1 MNKNGQRT
9 SDGHPLPTPQPGVVE
24 TQLMLGQIHLDQG
37 HMDEAF
43 TMFEAAARSGDPRAV
58 NMLGRAHERG
68 WGTARNPVT
77 AALYYTHAADSG
89 YGWALFNLADLYLAG
104 QGVRADPGRAHV
116 LYVAAARAGVAKA
129 LNMLGIMA
137 EQRMVPAARP
147 ESAPVFFHA
156 AATEGDCWGC
166 VNLARL
172 YLAAGQTAQA
182 IPWLH
187 KALEH
192 GFGDVFA
199 VIATLLATQP
209 APRLRP
215 LAREAAGRMRAAC
228 QPDRLLTP
236 TRSHDT

>member
-1 MNKNGQRT
+1 MNECGPNAPDSSTR
-9 SDGHPLPTPQPGVVE
+9 PTPPPGVVE

-37 HMDEAF
+37 RMDEAF
-43 TMFEAAARSGDPRAV
+43 LMFEAAARSGDPRAV

-68 WGTARNPVT
+68 WGITRDPAT
-77 AALYYTHAADSG
+77 AALYYTHAADHG

-104 QGVRADPGRAHV
+104 QGVRADPCRAHV

-137 EQRMVPAARP
+137 EQCMVPALLPA
-147 ESAPVFFHA
+147 SAPVFFHA
-156 AATEGDCWGC
+156 AAMAGDCWGC

-172 YLAAGQTAQA
+172 HLAADQTAQA
-182 IPWLH
+182 VPWLR

-199 VIATLLATQP
+199 AIATLLATRP
-209 APRLRP
+209 EPLLRSV
-215 LAREAAGRMRAAC
+215 AREATRRMMPRA
-228 QPDRLLTP
+228 D
-236 TRSHDT
+236 DT